1 MNLQK
6 LILTKNPCYKKADKI
21 TPCGVLWH
29 STGANNPNLK
39 RYVGPDDGKL
49 GVNQYGN
56 HWNRPDATLCGHA
69 MIGKLKDDTIATY
82 QTLLYDMRC
91 WLSGSGSKGNANTLG
106 YIQFEICEDNT
117 KNKDYAMAAYREAVE
132 FSAYILK
139 QFKLDPLA
147 KNRHGLPV
155 VLDHANGH
163 KLGIASNHGDVLHWF
178 GKYGITMDK
187 IRQDIAVEMGQIKPD
202 PEPNPVS
209 YDVKVN
215 TKNGLNVRKTPN
227 GTFIKTLPNGAQL
240 TISKE
245 QKDSTRTWGYT
256 AAHKGW
262 VALDF
267 TTKVTPPA
275 PKPDPPKPTP
285 TPTPTV
291 PTAAVNWMNRNKLKQ
306 GDWGTLVDVAQVALV
321 MRGHDVGGLDGA
333 FGPATDKAVR
343 ALQKAHKIAVDGWI
357 GKDTWSILLGNK

>member
-139 QFKLDPLA
+139 QFKLDPLG

-155 VLDHANGH
+155 VLDHASAH

-178 GKYGITMDK
+178 GKYGITLDR
-187 IRQDIAVEMGQIKPD
+187 IRQDIAKEMGQAKPD
-202 PEPNPVS
+202 PKPPGKVPYTIRLDKGMLYYIQPDNTSKVAGKIEIAGVYTIVEEVGAYGWLKSGAGWVQVKDDPKPAPLPVVPALVDTWARANTVRQGAKGKHVEVLQALLQMQG
-209 YDVKVN
+209 YDVQAID
-215 TKNGLNVRKTPN
+215 GS
-227 GTFIKTLPNGAQL
+227 FGA
-240 TISKE
+240 
-245 QKDSTRTWGYT
+245 
-256 AAHKGW
+256 
-262 VALDF
+262 
-267 TTKVTPPA
+267 VT
-275 PKPDPPKPTP
+275 D
-285 TPTPTV
+285 
-291 PTAAVNWMNRNKLKQ
+291 RQ
-306 GDWGTLVDVAQVALV
+306 
-321 MRGHDVGGLDGA
+321 
-333 FGPATDKAVR
+333 VR
-343 ALQKAHKIAVDGWI
+343 AYQKAQGLTVDGI
-357 GKDTWSILLGNK
+357 VGRETWPVILK

>member
-155 VLDHANGH
+155 VLDHASAH

-187 IRQDIAVEMGQIKPD
+187 IRQDIAVEMGQAKPD
-202 PEPNPVS
+202 PKPPG
-209 YDVKVN
+209 KVPY
-215 TKNGLNVRKTPN
+215 TIRLDKGTPYYIQPDN
-227 GTFIKTLPNGAQL
+227 ASKVAGKIEIAGVYTIVEEVGAYGWLKSGAGWIQL
-240 TISKE
+240 ADE
-245 QKDSTRTWGYT
+245 
-256 AAHKGW
+256 
-262 VALDF
+262 
-267 TTKVTPPA
+267 PA
-275 PKPDPPKPTP
+275 PP
-285 TPTPTV
+285 PTV
-291 PTAAVNWMNRNKLKQ
+291 PA
-306 GDWGTLVDVAQVALV
+306 LVDTWARANTVRQGAKGKHVEVLQALLQTK
-321 MRGHDVGGLDGA
+321 GYDVQAIDGT
-333 FGPATDKAVR
+333 FGAVTDKQVR
-343 ALQKAHKIAVDGWI
+343 AYQKAQGITVDGI
-357 GKDTWSILLGNK
+357 VGYETWPVVLK